1 MTRPR
6 RAPRGSGSSPTRL
19 RILSTVTHEDPGG
32 TCLFG
37 RCKRTDGLKAEY
49 VGTATYTVTCPDHRL
64 WDPEPAV

>member
-1 MTRPR
+1 
-6 RAPRGSGSSPTRL
+6 
-19 RILSTVTHEDPGG
+19 VTHEDPGG